1 MNTIDN
7 IRASQGAACTLHEL
21 ADLLIVRN
29 YSDSAIGYRIEVAED
44 MLSDLQRTGVISST
58 AAGLFRHI
66 LNEFERGVY
75 ADDETS

>member
-29 YSDSAIGYRIEVAED
+29 YSDSAIANRLQIAEG

-58 AAGLFRHI
+58 AAGAFRRT
-66 LNEFERGVY
+66 LDQFCKGVY
-75 ADDETS
+75 ADDETT